1 MHTIGKAAK
10 RAGLSVDTLRY
21 YEREG
26 LLPRPRRTA
35 SSYRLYDEA
44 AIARLRF
51 INRAKVLGFTL
62 AEIRELLQLNDGG
75 GERKSVRVIAR
86 ARAEEIARKIEDL
99 GRMHAMLEHLVSECD
114 GHGSL
119 AGCPIIEALLE
130 DDVHGSSNES
140 TKPQH
145 VGVIPSL

>member
-86 ARAEEIARKIEDL
+86 ARAGEIARKIEDL

-114 GHGSL
+114 GHGNL
-119 AGCPIIEALLE
+119 AGCPIIEALL
-130 DDVHGSSNES
+130 DNDVHGSLNECA
-140 TKPQH
+140 KPQRKA
-145 VGVIPSL
+145 

>member
-10 RAGLSVDTLRY
+10 QAGLSVDTLRY

-35 SSYRLYDEA
+35 SGYRLYDEA

-51 INRAKVLGFTL
+51 INRAKTLGFTL
-62 AEIRELLQLNDGG
+62 AQIRELLQLNDGG

-86 ARAEEIARKIEDL
+86 ARVEEIARKIEDL
-99 GRMHAMLEHLVSECD
+99 ERMRAMLEHLVSECD
-114 GHGSL
+114 GHGKL

-130 DDVHGSSNES
+130 DDGHSASNGRA
-140 TKPQH
+140 KP
-145 VGVIPSL
+145 PN

>member
-1 MHTIGKAAK
+1 MLTIGKAAK

-26 LLPRPRRTA
+26 LLPSPRRTA

-51 INRAKVLGFTL
+51 INRAKLLGFTL

-75 GERKSVRVIAR
+75 GERESVRLIAKAR
-86 ARAEEIARKIEDL
+86 ADEIAQKIEDL
-99 GRMHAMLEHLVSECD
+99 GRVHMILTHLVTECD
-114 GHGSL
+114 GHGNL
-119 AGCPIIEALLE
+119 AGCPIIETLLGDE
-130 DDVHGSSNES
+130 MHS
-140 TKPQH
+140 TSKRRQQPYQQA
-145 VGVIPSL
+145 

>member
-26 LLPRPRRTA
+26 LLPSPRRTA

-44 AIARLRF
+44 TISRLRF

-75 GERKSVRVIAR
+75 GERNSVRAIAL
-86 ARAEEIARKIEDL
+86 ARVEEIARKIEDL
-99 GRMHAMLEHLVSECD
+99 RRMHAMLEHLVSECD
-114 GHGSL
+114 GHGNL
-119 AGCPIIEALLE
+119 AGCPIIEALLG
-130 DDVHGSSNES
+130 DDLHGSSSECA
-140 TKPQH
+140 KPH
-145 VGVIPSL
+145 HGR

>member
-26 LLPRPRRTA
+26 LLPSPRRTA

-75 GERKSVRVIAR
+75 GERQSVRVIAR

-99 GRMHAMLEHLVSECD
+99 GRMHTMLEHLVSACD
-114 GHGSL
+114 GHGNL

-130 DDVHGSSNES
+130 GDGHGSSNAC
-140 TKPQH
+140 TNPQH
-145 VGVIPSL
+145 GG